1 MHIDSSYNKKIITT
15 EIELGYFPFNTIFHS
30 LLSKV
35 NSFAPRSATSSFFN
49 RLQINLNLVT

>member
-15 EIELGYFPFNTIFHS
+15 EIELGYFPFNTRFFT
-30 LLSKV
+30 K
-35 NSFAPRSATSSFFN
+35 SSFKGKLIHPSFLN